1 MSTESIIKVG
11 GITSEEGRRRGP
23 PISLI
28 HKETIG
34 GEDYIGGED
43 FIEGAGD
50 GITRDI
56 KGL

>member
-1 MSTESIIKVG
+1 MTKEVSKEFAGPHVAIG
-11 GITSEEGRRRGP
+11 GGS
-23 PISLI
+23 SN
-28 HKETIG
+28 IG

-43 FIEGAGD
+43 FIEGAGE